1 MLKAKTGVKKKEL
14 PASQDLKKFDKV
26 SKTAPQ
32 VRVGYPAS
40 ELGGRKYPG
49 SVAPVISVAVWN
61 EFGTKNIPARS
72 FLRSVLAERRREHR
86 NAIRKIAE
94 AGIRGGDMLKLLNVL
109 GLQVVGQIQQRITS
123 LREPPNKPSTIR
135 RKKTDNPLIDTGFL
149 RSSTTF
155 ELRRG
160 KNGKTKK
167 D

>member
-1 MLKAKTGVKKKEL
+1 
-14 PASQDLKKFDKV
+14 
-26 SKTAPQ
+26 
-32 VRVGYPAS
+32 
-40 ELGGRKYPG
+40 
-49 SVAPVISVAVWN
+49 
-61 EFGTKNIPARS
+61 
-72 FLRSVLAERRREHR
+72 
-86 NAIRKIAE
+86 
-94 AGIRGGDMLKLLNVL
+94 MLKLLNVL